1 MTDKQKTLGLW
12 WYVDDCNMNIATANT
27 LAGQYDSVDKE
38 SIKQQLR
45 LIQEEVKE
53 PTFTDDGKRIFTVTA
68 TFEVSAPKQTP
79 TEKIINKLQGMIEG
93 AGITSLKKIEV
104 R

>member
-1 MTDKQKTLGLW
+1 MLAKAEREKQEALLKAEREKEEAVAKATRA
-12 WYVDDCNMNIATANT
+12 DIA
-27 LAGQYDSVDKE
+27 LV
-38 SIKQQLR
+38 
-45 LIQEEVKE
+45 QEEVKE

-79 TEKIINKLQGMIEG
+79 IDKIINKLQGMIEG